1 MKIIIT
7 GANGF
12 IGYNLYSKLKE
23 MHHCEFILIDKQFA
37 KKFDKNDVLLSIDL
51 MSFDNESKEKIKNY
65 ILQSNYFFHCAAIC
79 GVDYFTLN
87 YTNSIINLIV
97 DMNVYNLIASSQ
109 SNIKTIY
116 FSTSEVY
123 GSNKKC
129 IENDDFGILNG
140 PRGQYACE
148 KLMGEYLFKNLRTLN
163 KTLTIVRPFNFIGKE
178 QDPKNGH
185 VFSNFIKNAKENKP
199 LIIFNNGDEFRAY
212 CPIEDAINEII
223 AVMGI
228 NDDFNIGTNIKEN
241 YLTVLQLAQL
251 IIKQLNSKSEIKFE
265 ASNRTPLKYRKPNI
279 TKILKYY
286 TPKIKLSEYIKKIY

>member
-1 MKIIIT
+1 MDLNNYIEHTLLKSTASFSDIDNII
-7 GANGF
+7 
-12 IGYNLYSKLKE
+12 
-23 MHHCEFILIDKQFA
+23 
-37 KKFDKNDVLLSIDL
+37 
-51 MSFDNESKEKIKNY
+51 NEAIKNNF
-65 ILQSNYFFHCAAIC
+65 LGIC
-79 GVDYFTLN
+79 IPPCYV
-87 YTNSIINLIV
+87 
-97 DMNVYNLIASSQ
+97 
-109 SNIKTIY
+109 K
-116 FSTSEVY
+116 
-123 GSNKKC
+123 
-129 IENDDFGILNG
+129 
-140 PRGQYACE
+140 YACE

-251 IIKQLNSKSEIKFE
+251 IIKQVNSKSEIKFE

-286 TPKIKLSEYIKKIY
+286 KPKIKLSEYIKKIY